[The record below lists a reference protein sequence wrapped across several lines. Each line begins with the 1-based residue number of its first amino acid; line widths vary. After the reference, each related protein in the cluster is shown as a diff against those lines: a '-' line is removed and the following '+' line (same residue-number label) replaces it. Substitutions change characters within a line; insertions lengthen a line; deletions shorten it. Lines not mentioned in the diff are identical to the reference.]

1 MAILLTLLAWRAVF
15 PCCIGFSSGLLASHP
30 IRLNTFQRGEV
41 GVEAINFEA
50 GGVS

>member
-15 PCCIGFSSGLLASHP
+15 PCCIGFSFGPLASHP
-30 IRLNTFQRGEV
+30 IRLNTLQREDV